1 MSKKKTTA
9 EDKRKQTAAFW
20 KFILDQ
26 RKVNNKEERCQK

>member
-1 MSKKKTTA
+1 MSKKKATQ

-26 RKVNNKEERCQK
+26 RKVNHKEKPCQE

>member
-1 MSKKKTTA
+1 MSKKKATQ

-26 RKVNNKEERCQK
+26 RKDKKDESTT

>member
-1 MSKKKTTA
+1 MSKKKATQ

-26 RKVNNKEERCQK
+26 RKKNEEKNQST

>member
-1 MSKKKTTA
+1 MPRKKATQ

-26 RKVNNKEERCQK
+26 RKENEKKD